1 MKTPRHATGALT
13 ALILLLVSAAPAHAS
28 GAGAPE
34 KRGVIVS
41 LTFDDGDATHV
52 LAARMLQERGM
63 RGTFY
68 VNSATLGDER
78 KLTRR
83 QLAAIAKA
91 GHEIGGHTLDH
102 TRLTELTPERQR
114 EQICED
120 RRALLAMGH
129 RVTTLAYPFGA
140 VDTDAMR
147 TARQCGYT
155 AARTVGGLRLWDC
168 PACPAAET
176 LPPRNPFRVRTP
188 GSVRDT
194 TVLRQLKQQVYNA
207 EKGGGGLLPL
217 VLHRVCDD
225 CGVYSTSPEVLG
237 DFLDWLATR
246 KSRGTTVKPFAAA
259 FDPAVRPVPPVP

>member
-1 MKTPRHATGALT
+1 MKTPAYVTGTLT
-13 ALILLLVSAAPAHAS
+13 ALLLFLAPGAPAHAS

-34 KRGVIVS
+34 RPETVVA

-52 LAARMLQERGM
+52 LAAHMLRERGM

-68 VNSATLGDER
+68 VNSATLGGER

-83 QLAAIAKA
+83 QLRAIAEA

-102 TRLTELTPERQR
+102 TRLTELTPERRR
-114 EQICED
+114 EQICDD
-120 RRALLAMGH
+120 RKALLAMGH

-140 VDTDAMR
+140 VDADAMR
-147 TARQCGYT
+147 TARQCGYS

-168 PACPAAET
+168 PACPAAEP
-176 LPPRNPFRVRTP
+176 LPPRDPFRVRTP
-188 GSVRDT
+188 GSIRDT

-225 CGVYSTSPEVLG
+225 CGVYSTSPAVLG
-237 DFLDWLATR
+237 AFLDWLATR
-246 KSRGTTVKPFAAA
+246 KSRGTTVKPFG
-259 FDPAVRPVPPVP
+259 AVFGAPVSR